1 MDKSRE
7 QIPVLKP
14 GEKFAEPNEPQPE
27 LEPSAVKLYLDSLP
41 KTVQIRADNGS
52 GSGFFMDKDG
62 RIGTAAHVILGSR
75 EQFAIT
81 SDGTKYKL
89 QIEKID
95 DLNDIAIMKPLGYKS
110 GSYPVAEMG
119 DSSVLKKGTEIFP
132 MGHPQGRRPAYIS
145 PGEFGAEMK
154 NSQLLL
160 DFHQLTQ
167 EELEERIG
175 DAITPK
181 ETPFM
186 KSALER
192 DLLNGVVHIRPGD
205 SGGPAFDANGKVI
218 GINDMIT
225 SFKNGYFVPVE
236 KIRALYDQKN
246 SDFEITYH
254 RSPAVWAES
263 YQNQW
268 TQKPIAALT
277 ETATFAGA
285 GYFGSRLIASS
296 PRMGSL
302 GVGLGEGMML
312 YNDANQLM
320 RSTDGRDQLKYT
332 LASAADATGLL
343 GSAALLTRMRTGGA
357 IGIGVGIL
365 GRIAVDFIPTRMVMT
380 DLVRKSDPTMPPFT
394 HDIEKNLGL

>member
-1 MDKSRE
+1 MENSRD

-14 GEKFAEPNEPQPE
+14 GEKFAEPNEPQSE
-27 LEPSAVKLYLDSLP
+27 LEPSVRKLYLDSLP
-41 KTVQIRADNGS
+41 KTVQIRADNAT

-119 DSSVLKKGTEIFP
+119 DSTSIKKGTEFFP

-145 PGEFGAEMK
+145 PGEFGSEMK

-160 DFHQLTQ
+160 DFHQMTQ
-167 EELEERIG
+167 EELDERIG
-175 DAITPK
+175 EAITPK

-225 SFKNGYFVPVE
+225 SFENGYFVPVE
-236 KIRALYDQKN
+236 KIRALYEQKN
-246 SDFEITYH
+246 TDFEISYH
-254 RSPAVWAES
+254 RSPTAWAES

-268 TQKPIAALT
+268 TQKPIAAAT

-285 GYFGSRLIASS
+285 AYLGSRVIGAS

-302 GVGLGEGMML
+302 AVGLGEGMML
-312 YNDANQLM
+312 YSDAGQLM

-332 LASAADATGLL
+332 LASAADASGLL
-343 GSAALLTRMRTGGA
+343 GSAAFLTRMRTGGA

-365 GRIAVDFIPTRMVMT
+365 GRIAADFIPTRMVMT

-394 HDIEKNLGL
+394 QDIEKNLGL